1 MLHYNKT
8 LENTK
13 LNLPHL
19 EVILPLLIPLAA
31 FFFFFFQLSSS
42 SRQLC
47 FESSL
52 LLIRWCTSTVIPWCS
67 RIAWYTP
74 G

>member
-19 EVILPLLIPLAA
+19 EVILPLLIPSVL
-31 FFFFFFQLSSS
+31 FFFFFLD
-42 SRQLC
+42 
-47 FESSL
+47 
-52 LLIRWCTSTVIPWCS
+52 
-67 RIAWYTP
+67 
-74 G
+74 